1 MKRFHR
7 LLSFLFAAAALLALM
22 RTAAAQQPR
31 RQFAPGVL
39 ETIPPNPQAEEM
51 FSGPRPL
58 VEVPIAIKD
67 LKYEPKLSSV
77 STTVYERAQSATLR
91 RTIWNLEFSF
101 KPMRMI
107 YVDVPQASGRMQR
120 QLVWYIVYR
129 VRNLGHHMKP
139 KGMITPELIAEDK

>member
-1 MKRFHR
+1 MNLSLSAVRFAVVPAVC
-7 LLSFLFAAAALLALM
+7 LGFVGLAI
-22 RTAAAQQPR
+22 AQQPSR
-31 RQFAPGVL
+31 EFAAGVL
-39 ETIPPNPQAEEM
+39 TTIPPAPQAEEM

-107 YVDVPQASGRMQR
+107 YV
-120 QLVWYIVYR
+120 
-129 VRNLGHHMKP
+129 
-139 KGMITPELIAEDK
+139 